1 MSVRI
6 GTATPLPLHMSSVE
20 AGLLPII
27 VVLATGGTIA
37 QAGSRVATLGVADLL
52 AAVPGIER
60 VASLR
65 CEQVFQVASPEITEA
80 HWLTLAQRLNAVLSQ
95 GAVTGAIVTHGT
107 DTLEETAYFLNL
119 VIKHDKPVVVVGAM
133 RPSDAASAD
142 GPANLRNA
150 VAIAASPQAR
160 GQGVLVTLN
169 DRIEAAREV
178 TKTNTSA
185 LEAFRSPDLG
195 PLGQMQDGLPVF
207 YRQSLRRH
215 TRDTDLDISGIS
227 ELPKVGIVY
236 GYAGVDGTALD
247 AFAAAGVKGL
257 VYAGTGNGSVPTHLQ
272 PRLAEL
278 RAAGIVVVR
287 SSRVNGGTV
296 TRNTEVDDDRLD
308 LVTADTLNPQ
318 KARVLLMLA
327 LCHTS
332 SSSAIRRMFD
342 EY

>member
-1 MSVRI
+1 MSTRI
-6 GTATPLPLHMSSVE
+6 GTATPPPLRMSRAQAGPLPTV
-20 AGLLPII
+20 AI
-27 VVLATGGTIA
+27 LATGGTIA

-52 AAVPGIER
+52 AAVPGIEDI
-60 VASLR
+60 ASLR
-65 CEQVFQVASPEITEA
+65 CEQVLQVASPEITET
-80 HWLTLAQRLNAVLSQ
+80 HWLALAQRLNAVLANE
-95 GAVTGAIVTHGT
+95 AVTGAVVTHGT

-119 VIKHDKPVVVVGAM
+119 VIRHDKPVVVVGAM
-133 RPSDAASAD
+133 RASDAASAD

-150 VAIAASPQAR
+150 IAIAASPEAR
-160 GQGVLVTLN
+160 GKGVLVTLN
-169 DRIEAAREV
+169 DRIEASREV

-195 PLGQMQDGLPVF
+195 PLGHMQDGLPVF

-215 TRDTDLDISGIS
+215 TRDSELDISGIG
-227 ELPKVGIVY
+227 ELPKVGIAY
-236 GYAGVDGTALD
+236 GYAGVDRTALD

-272 PRLAEL
+272 PRLADL
-278 RAAGIVVVR
+278 RAAGILVVR
-287 SSRVNGGTV
+287 SSRVNGGMV

-308 LVTADTLNPQ
+308 LITADTLNPQ